1 MHNPDLIAFEKR
13 AGKTPTEAA
22 VFFGVGYSSYS
33 AWRAMRKP
41 VPKFLRA
48 HLRTLA
54 ALTPEAFAVMMQAR
68 LHG

>member
-1 MHNPDLIAFEKR
+1 MHSPDMLAFEKR
-13 AGKTPTEAA
+13 ADFTPTEAA

-54 ALTPEAFAVMMQAR
+54 ALTPDAFTTMMQAR
-68 LHG
+68 LRG